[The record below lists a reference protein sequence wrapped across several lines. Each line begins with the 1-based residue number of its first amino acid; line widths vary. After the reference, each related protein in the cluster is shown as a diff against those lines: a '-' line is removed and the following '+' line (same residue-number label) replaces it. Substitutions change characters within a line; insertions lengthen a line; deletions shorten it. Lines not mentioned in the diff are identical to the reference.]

1 MTKITN
7 ENGMTKVTATVAA
20 SRIVD
25 KRPTMSLADAND
37 EYGEKIKKPLLARE
51 NLESFEPDQVVSS
64 IQMRCTP

>member
-37 EYGEKIKKPLLARE
+37 EYGEKIKKPLLAKKK
-51 NLESFEPDQVVSS
+51 ESFGPDQVVPS
-64 IQMRCTP
+64 IEMSCTP